1 MSLSLQD
8 IAFLQSEGAQETL
21 HHLAAENLS
30 PATTLKWITTLR
42 KTFTADQASAL
53 LTTAQLRQNA
63 IIKFPDH
70 ASRMLFTDDALQQ
83 ASDFHI
89 RQYRASLISGKK
101 VLDVCCSIGSDAI
114 SYAQSG
120 NEVLGLDIDPVRI
133 AIAEHNAN
141 VCDTSAK
148 FLVQDVTQMIPDTAD
163 MIFFDPA
170 RRTED
175 GKRIFDVN
183 DYIPPLSLI
192 QRFQAPEIAVKL
204 SPAVD
209 LAQLEPYG
217 GQVEFIS
224 VEGDL
229 KEAVLSVHHQGNSP
243 LATLIQRSEIY
254 HFQRTTE
261 PVVTTTEPRNW
272 LFEPDVSILRAGL
285 VQDLAQALDAT
296 LLDET
301 IAYLTVDEPMATVWG
316 RYWQILDWMPFNFK
330 KLRAYLREHQVG
342 KVTVKK
348 RGFPMLPEEIISSLK
363 LKKGDQSR
371 VLVFTRCAGNPIVM
385 ICREQ

>member
-1 MSLSLQD
+1 MSLSLED
-8 IAFLQSEGAQETL
+8 IAFLQSEDAQETL
-21 HHLAAENLS
+21 HHLSGENLS

-42 KTFTADQASAL
+42 KMFTLDQASAL

-63 IIKFPDH
+63 ITKFPEN
-70 ASRMLFTDDALQQ
+70 ASQMLFTDDALQQ

-89 RQYRASLISGKK
+89 RKYRASLISGKK
-101 VLDVCCSIGSDAI
+101 LLDVCCSIGSDAI

-133 AIAEHNAN
+133 AIAEHNAS
-141 VCDTSAK
+141 VCDTLATFS
-148 FLVQDVTQMIPDTAD
+148 VQDVTQMIPDDAD

-170 RRTED
+170 RRTQD
-175 GKRIFDVN
+175 GNRIFDVN

-209 LAQLEPYG
+209 LNQLEPYG

-229 KEAVLSVHHQGNSP
+229 KEAVLWVHQHGTSP
-243 LATLIQRSEIY
+243 LATLIQQGKIH
-254 HFQRTTE
+254 HFQRTTA
-261 PVVTTTEPRNW
+261 PAISMTEPRIW
-272 LFEPDVSILRAGL
+272 LFEPDPSILRAGL
-285 VQDLAQALDAT
+285 VQDLAETLNAT

-301 IAYLTVDEPMATVWG
+301 IAYLTMDEPMNTVWG
-316 RYWQILDWMPFNFK
+316 RYWKILDWMPFNLK
-330 KLRAYLREHQVG
+330 KLRAYLREHQVRN
-342 KVTVKK
+342 VTVKK
-348 RGFPMLPEEIISSLK
+348 RGFPMLPEEIITSLK

-371 VLVFTRCAGNPIVM
+371 VLVFTRCAGSPIVM
-385 ICREQ
+385 ICGEQ